1 MPLRLLLLPLLC
13 LPFLAQAQT
22 TYTPATVPDPMQTGT
37 GYMSDPDGI
46 ISDLD
51 RGILNQLITEMEDST
66 TAQVAV
72 VILNSI
78 GEANPK
84 DFATELFNLWGI
96 GQAGKDNGLLILTV
110 MDQRRT
116 EFETGY
122 GLEGVLPDVVCYR
135 IGMQEL
141 VPYFREGDYG
151 QGLIAAV
158 EAFKRILEEPE
169 AAEEISAYRP
179 GVEPVGRGR
188 NGGWFL
194 VGAIYLLLLIV
205 FHIYALSRLAN
216 IIRSREEL
224 YDKYLNVRKLR
235 QVWALF
241 VFPLPYILV
250 YLFLNRRMKTLRDA
264 PRFSRQTG
272 VPMHRLTEQA
282 DDAHLL
288 PGQITEEDIGSVDYD
303 VWVPEDDSDVL
314 ILRYDKLFSK
324 YNKCPSCG
332 FKSYHHARTQT
343 ITPATY
349 SSSGKKRI
357 VWECKNCH
365 YEKVTYKTIPK
376 KTQSS
381 SSGGFSGGGGGGGSW
396 GGGSSGGGGAGVS
409 W

>member
-1 MPLRLLLLPLLC
+1 MRLFLLLLLC
-13 LPFLAQAQT
+13 LPFLAIAQT
-22 TYTPATVPDPMQTGT
+22 AYTPATVPDPMQTGE
-37 GYMSDPDGI
+37 GYVSDPDGI
-46 ISDLD
+46 ISTLE
-51 RGILNQLITEMEDST
+51 RGILNQFITEMEDST

-78 GEANPK
+78 GDANPK

-141 VPYFREGDYG
+141 VPYFRDGEYG
-151 QGLIAAV
+151 QGLIEAV
-158 EAFKRILEEPE
+158 MEFKRILEEPE

-179 GVEPVGRGR
+179 GAEPMGSGRD
-188 NGGWFL
+188 GGWL
-194 VGAIYLLLLIV
+194 LAGAIYLLLLIIYHV
-205 FHIYALSRLAN
+205 YALSRLAY

-235 QVWALF
+235 KGWALF
-241 VFPLPYILV
+241 IFPLPYILV
-250 YLFLNRRMKTLRDA
+250 YNFMTRRMKKLRDA

-272 VPMHRLTEQA
+272 VPMHRLDEEA

-288 PGQITEEDIGSVDYD
+288 PGQITEEEIGSVDYD
-303 VWVPEDDSDVL
+303 VWIPEDDSDVL
-314 ILRYDKLFSK
+314 ILRYDKLYTK
-324 YNKCPSCG
+324 YKKCPSCG
-332 FKSYHHARTQT
+332 FTCYHHARTQT

-365 YEKVTYKTIPK
+365 YDKVTYKTIPK
-376 KTQSS
+376 KTRSSS
-381 SSGGFSGGGGGGGSW
+381 SSGGSFSGGGGGSW
-396 GGGSSGGGGAGVS
+396 GGGSSGGGGSGVS

>member
-1 MPLRLLLLPLLC
+1 MRLLPFLLLY
-13 LPFLAQAQT
+13 LPFLAEAQT
-22 TYTPATVPDPMQTGT
+22 TYTPATVPDPKQTGM
-37 GYMSDPDGI
+37 GYVSDPDDI
-46 ISDLD
+46 ISALDEDVLNDL
-51 RGILNQLITEMEDST
+51 IATTEDST
-66 TAQVAV
+66 SAQMAV
-72 VILNSI
+72 VIVQSI

-96 GQAGKDNGLLILTV
+96 GQAGKDNGLLVFTV

-122 GLEGVLPDVVCYR
+122 GLEGVLPDIICYR
-135 IGMQEL
+135 VGMQEL
-141 VPYFREGDYG
+141 VPYFREGNYG
-151 QGLIAAV
+151 RGLIAAGT
-158 EAFKRILEEPE
+158 EFKRILEDP
-169 AAEEISAYRP
+169 AAVEEISDFRP
-179 GVEPVGRGR
+179 GAEPTIGRDGK
-188 NGGWFL
+188 WL
-194 VGAIYLLLLIV
+194 LAGAIYLLLMIF
-205 FHIYALSRLAN
+205 FHVYTLSRLAN

-235 QVWALF
+235 QVWALV

-250 YLFLNRRMKTLRDA
+250 YGFMTRRMRKLRKA

-272 VPMHRLTEQA
+272 APMHLLDEEA

-314 ILRYDKLFSK
+314 ILRYDKPFSK
-324 YNKCPSCG
+324 YKKCPSCG
-332 FKSYHHARTQT
+332 FQCYHHARTQT

-365 YEKVTYKTIPK
+365 YDKVTYKTIPK
-376 KTQSS
+376 KVQSS
-381 SSGGFSGGGGGGGSW
+381 SSSSGGGGGSW

>member
-1 MPLRLLLLPLLC
+1 MPLRLLLFALLC

-22 TYTPATVPDPMQTGT
+22 IYTPATVPDPMQTGE
-37 GYMSDPDGI
+37 GYVTDPDGI
-46 ISDLD
+46 ISTLE
-51 RGILNQLITEMEDST
+51 RGMLNQFITEMEDST

-72 VILNSI
+72 VILTSI

-110 MDQRRT
+110 MDQQRT

-141 VPYFREGDYG
+141 VPYFREGEYG

-158 EAFKRILEEPE
+158 MEFKRILEEPE

-179 GVEPVGRGR
+179 GAEPVGIGQD
-188 NGGWFL
+188 GGWL
-194 VGAIYLLLLIV
+194 LAAAIYLLLLIL
-205 FHIYALSRLAN
+205 FHVYTLSRLTN

-235 QVWALF
+235 KGWALI

-250 YLFLNRRMKTLRDA
+250 YNFLTRRMNKLRDT

-272 VPMHRLTEQA
+272 VPMQRLDEEA

-288 PGQITEEDIGSVDYD
+288 PGQITEEEIGSVDYD
-303 VWVPEDDSDVL
+303 VWIPEDDSDVL

-324 YNKCPSCG
+324 YKKCPGCG
-332 FKSYHHARTQT
+332 FQCYHHARTQT
-343 ITPATY
+343 VKSATY

-365 YEKVTYKTIPK
+365 YDKVTYKIIPK
-376 KTQSS
+376 KTKSS
-381 SSGGFSGGGGGGGSW
+381 SSGGSFSGGGGGSW
-396 GGGSSGGGGAGVS
+396 GGGSSGGGGGGVS